1 MRGISEEVIA
11 AVRRLNYYATG
22 VARELM
28 PRSLFR
34 FEDNLVF
41 RELEEM
47 GELPALLERVNYYNG
62 LVPGHHELPS
72 TRLDS
77 IDRSRSRYFI
87 DLAEHLR
94 FFPADL
100 KVTTLFGDVIHV
112 PPVPSVLKSRPIDG
126 DNANSVLLKLDKFRH
141 FRLFDDPVPFSK
153 KVPRAV
159 WRGSLNNPLRAALVS
174 SHANSAFCDV
184 GHVSRNI
191 TDIAPKEPLTPVQQF
206 QFRYIISVEGC
217 DVATNLK
224 WVMASN
230 SVCIMP
236 RPRYETWFMEGR
248 LIPGHHY
255 VEVRDDFSDLEEKI
269 EALESDPARAREIVA
284 NANRHIGMFMKAK
297 NERLASLLVLQK
309 YFEAT
314 GQLPPSAFTEGFFHV
329 IEAEP
334 RMLLTA

>member
-1 MRGISEEVIA
+1 MHGISEEVVA

-22 VARELM
+22 VGRELM

-34 FEDNLVF
+34 FDQEMVF
-41 RELEEM
+41 RELEET
-47 GELPALLERVNYYNG
+47 GELPALIARVNYYNG
-62 LVPGHHELPS
+62 LAPGLHAPAS

-94 FFPADL
+94 FFPAHLRID
-100 KVTTLFGDVIHV
+100 TLFGDITHV
-112 PPVPSVLKSRPIDG
+112 PPVPSVLKSRPIGG
-126 DNANSVLLKLDKFRH
+126 DNTNSVLLKLDKFRH
-141 FRLFDDPVPFSK
+141 FRLFDDPVPFSR
-153 KVPRAV
+153 KVPKAV
-159 WRGSLNNPLRAALVS
+159 WRGSMNNPLRAALVS

-184 GHVSRNI
+184 GHVSG
-191 TDIAPKEPLTPVQQF
+191 DVAGVALKQPLSPARQF
-206 QFRYIISVEGC
+206 AYRYIISVEGC

-248 LIPGHHY
+248 LIPDHHY
-255 VEVRDDFSDLEEKI
+255 VEVRDDFSDLQEKI
-269 EALESDPARAREIVA
+269 EAMEADTTRALEIVA
-284 NANRHIGMFMKAK
+284 NANRHVGMFLQRR
-297 NERLASLLVLQK
+297 NEKLTSLLVLQK

-314 GQLPPSAFTEGFFHV
+314 GQLPPSAFSEGFFNKV
-329 IEAEP
+329 EAEP
-334 RMLLTA
+334 RMLMTA

>member
-1 MRGISEEVIA
+1 MRGISKEVVA

-34 FEDNLVF
+34 FEPDAIF
-41 RELEEM
+41 RELEDT
-47 GELPALLERVNYYNG
+47 GALPALLERVNYYNS
-62 LVPGHHELPS
+62 LVADGHTLPS
-72 TRLDS
+72 TRVDA

-94 FFPADL
+94 FFPAHL
-100 KVTTLFGDVIHV
+100 KIDTLFGDITHV

-126 DNANSVLLKLDKFRH
+126 DNINSVVLNLDKFRH
-141 FRLFDDPVPFSK
+141 FRLFHDPVPFSK
-153 KVPRAV
+153 KTPKAV
-159 WRGSLNNPLRAALVS
+159 WRGSMNNPLRAALVS
-174 SHANSAFCDV
+174 GHANSPFCDV
-184 GHVSRNI
+184 GHVSRNL
-191 TDIAPKEPLTPVQQF
+191 TEVPPKGELSPVQQF
-206 QFRYIISVEGC
+206 AYRYIISVEGC

-248 LIPGHHY
+248 LIPDYHY
-255 VEVRDDFSDLEEKI
+255 VEVRNDFSDLQEKI
-269 EALESDPARAREIVA
+269 EALEADPMRAREIVA
-284 NANRHIGMFMKAK
+284 NANRHIGMFLERR
-297 NERLASLLVLQK
+297 NEKLTSLLVLQK

-314 GQLPPSAFTEGFFHV
+314 GQLPPSAFSEGFFST
-329 IEAEP
+329 AETAP